1 LKAKTKPFGSG
12 GIRPHAS
19 EETGAKTGALD
30 GNDMHLDKV
39 VEDDPLFLEVR
50 SFDLE

>member
-1 LKAKTKPFGSG
+1 VP
-12 GIRPHAS
+12 
-19 EETGAKTGALD
+19 KTGALD